1 MSDRLPT
8 KVKDLPSEPV
18 MVDLFDTTTLIPW
31 KRAETWFDDHEHTTQ
46 CAGVVIPKAYD
57 GVLFWSCSDGELR
70 NRWSSMYHIHK
81 IAEKEMERWRAKS
94 TH

>member
-18 MVDLFDTTTLIPW
+18 MVDITTRIPW
-31 KRAETWFDDHEHTTQ
+31 RRAETWFDDHEHTTQ
-46 CAGVVIPKAYD
+46 CAGVVIPRAYD
-57 GVLFWSCSDGELR
+57 GVLFWACSDGELR
-70 NRWSSMYHIHK
+70 NRWSREYHIHK

>member
-1 MSDRLPT
+1 MTRWIGLHSATRRRLYGVAT
-8 KVKDLPSEPV
+8 
-18 MVDLFDTTTLIPW
+18 
-31 KRAETWFDDHEHTTQ
+31 AAWFDDHEHTTQ
-46 CAGVVIPKAYD
+46 CVGVIIPKAYD